1 MTSRAVGL
9 LDMPRDIRDKIVA
22 SLPQRDQA
30 ALLTTCKEMYN
41 AVFPH
46 IYRMFRCVN
55 CTKQLF
61 PPSELLGVPNSR
73 PRRVFLEV
81 RPRAPTAELAALS
94 TTSTNSSTSSE
105 QLLEAEAEY
114 EPLEYAELGLT
125 VDSRR
130 GAANFHVLQHLART
144 MYAGVRFPFPEET
157 RAVRALRCGGC
168 GVFVGFRKDGRAFV
182 HAEFL
187 ELVDLYSRKRSLSGQ
202 LLAPRDAVRCTG
214 CSNALFDVA
223 DILQWEHVLSSS
235 RLTDFDAYLEWDHS
249 WGGSHEGQP
258 AFFVKRLRRGSFKVS
273 RVRVEKCRQGDMEV
287 GDVSCA
293 QCNAHIGWKFLAELP
308 NGGALRNYDQVG
320 RFGIIRSTLTPSE
333 PRTAW

>member
-1 MTSRAVGL
+1 MDNGRNGPGL

-22 SLPQRDQA
+22 SLPQSDQA
-30 ALLTTCKEMYN
+30 ALLETCKEMYN
-41 AVFPH
+41 TVFPH

-55 CTKQLF
+55 CTKNLF
-61 PPSELLGVPNSR
+61 PPSELFEIPKAR
-73 PRRVFLEV
+73 PRIVFLEV
-81 RPRAPTAELAALS
+81 RPRAPTAALAAL
-94 TTSTNSSTSSE
+94 TTNSNSATS
-105 QLLEAEAEY
+105 QQAQCDF
-114 EPLEYAELGLT
+114 EPDEYADLGLT
-125 VDSRR
+125 VDARR

-144 MYAGVRFPFPEET
+144 LYAGARFPFPEET
-157 RAVRALRCGGC
+157 RTVRALRCGGC

-182 HAEFL
+182 RGEFL
-187 ELVDLYSRKRSLSGQ
+187 ELVDLKSRPRSLGGQ
-202 LLAPRDAVRCTG
+202 LLPPRDSVRCSG
-214 CSNALFDVA
+214 CSNALFNVS

-249 WGGSHEGQP
+249 WGGNHNGQP

-287 GDVSCA
+287 GDVSCS